1 LKEKILETLEK
12 IPSVNVLV
20 FGDLMLDHFVHGD
33 AARLSPEAPVP
44 IVRVQED
51 VWRPGGAANAAVN
64 IKTLGAS
71 VGLVGVVGEDL
82 YGEQLRTTIEEY
94 DIDVSGILAVS
105 GRDTTYKARILA
117 SRQQVVRVDRETA
130 VNISMDAEV
139 ALINAVAER
148 LDGIDAV
155 ILSDYGKGSITAATA
170 GKVIELARS
179 RDKIITVDPKDQHF
193 LLYSY
198 VTSLTPNHHEAAR
211 AVGADDANAVREE
224 SLDKIGRRLLDMLE
238 SDSVL
243 ITCGERGMV
252 LYGSDGSIER
262 VPTRAREVFDVAGA
276 GDTVIAAFTA
286 ALAAGANHAEA
297 AHLANFAASVV
308 VGKVGTAAATPA
320 EVTQTVE
327 LFYEEAK

>member
-1 LKEKILETLEK
+1 MKEKILETLGK

-44 IVRVQED
+44 IVRVIDD

-64 IKTLGAS
+64 VKTLGAS
-71 VGLVGVVGEDL
+71 VGLVGVVGEDI
-82 YGEQLRTTIEEY
+82 YGERLRTIIEEQG
-94 DIDVSGILAVS
+94 VETSGILSIPA
-105 GRDTTYKARILA
+105 RDTTYKARVLA
-117 SRQQVVRVDRETA
+117 SRQQVVRIDREMADDITTDTEREV
-130 VNISMDAEV
+130 VNVFAEM
-139 ALINAVAER
+139 
-148 LDGIDAV
+148 LDGADAV
-155 ILSDYGKGSITAATA
+155 ILSDYGKGLITPSTA
-170 GKVIELARS
+170 GEVIELARS
-179 RDKIITVDPKDQHF
+179 KNKIIAVDPKDQHF

-211 AVGADDANAVREE
+211 AVGEDAADAVREE

-252 LYGSDGSIER
+252 LYGSDGSTER

-286 ALAAGANHAEA
+286 ALATGATHETA
-297 AHLANFAASVV
+297 AHLANYAASVV
-308 VGKVGTAAATPA
+308 VGKVGTAAAAPDEITRA
-320 EVTQTVE
+320 VN
-327 LFYEEAK
+327 LFYEETE

>member
-1 LKEKILETLEK
+1 MKEKILETLGK

-20 FGDLMLDHFVHGD
+20 FGDLMLDHFVYGD

-44 IVRVQED
+44 IVRVKDD

-82 YGEQLRTTIEEY
+82 YGEQLRTIIEEHG
-94 DIDVSGILAVS
+94 IDTSGILS
-105 GRDTTYKARILA
+105 IPDRDTTYKARVLA

-130 VNISMDAEV
+130 DDISTDTEDS
-139 ALINAVAER
+139 LINALAKR
-148 LDGIDAV
+148 LDEADAV
-155 ILSDYGKGSITAATA
+155 ILSDYGKGLITASTA

-179 RDKIITVDPKDQHF
+179 RNKIITVDPKDQHF
-193 LLYSY
+193 TLYSY
-198 VTSLTPNHHEAAR
+198 VTSLTPNHYEAAR
-211 AVGADDANAVREE
+211 AVGADDAHAFREE

-276 GDTVIAAFTA
+276 GDTVIAAFTT

-308 VGKVGTAAATPA
+308 VGKVGTAAATPE
-320 EVTQTVE
+320 EVTRAVE
-327 LFYEEAK
+327 LFYEKAE

>member
-1 LKEKILETLEK
+1 LKGKILETLGK

-20 FGDLMLDHFVHGD
+20 FGDLMLDHFVYGD

-44 IVRVQED
+44 IVRVKDD

-82 YGEQLRTTIEEY
+82 YGEQLRTIIEGY
-94 DIDVSGILAVS
+94 GIDVSGILAIS
-105 GRDTTYKARILA
+105 GRITTYKARVLA
-117 SRQQVVRVDRETA
+117 SRQQIVRVDRETA
-130 VNISMDAEV
+130 DDISTDTED
-139 ALINAVAER
+139 ALINAVAES
-148 LDGIDAV
+148 LDEADAV
-155 ILSDYGKGSITAATA
+155 ILSDYGKGLITASTA

-179 RDKIITVDPKDQHF
+179 QNKIITVDPKDQHF
-193 LLYSY
+193 TLYSY
-198 VTSLTPNHHEAAR
+198 VSSLTPNHNEAAR
-211 AVGADDANAVREE
+211 AVGADDAHAVREE

-276 GDTVIAAFTA
+276 GDTVIAAFTT
-286 ALAAGANHAEA
+286 ALAAGASHSVA

-308 VGKVGTAAATPA
+308 VGKVGTAAAAPEEITRA
-320 EVTQTVE
+320 VE
-327 LFYEEAK
+327 LFY